1 MKDYILETDIE
12 VFCVTAKSFPD
23 GVLEAHQKLHSLIP
37 FSNERKYFG
46 LSRPEKN
53 IITYKAA
60 AEELN
65 IGELSKHNLEK
76 FVIRKGNYHSILI
89 QNFMQNI
96 PAIGKAFETIL
107 SHADIDPNGIC
118 VEWYVNEKDVQC
130 MVRIN

>member
-1 MKDYILETDIE
+1 MKEFILENDIS
-12 VFCVTAKSFPD
+12 VFCVPAQSFPE
-23 GVLEAHQKLHSLIP
+23 GVLEAHQKLHSIIP
-37 FSNERKYFG
+37 FSTERKYFG

-53 IITYKAA
+53 VITYKAA
-60 AEELN
+60 AEEL
-65 IGELSKHNLEK
+65 ITGELNKHNLEK
-76 FVIRKGNYHSILI
+76 FVIRKGKYHSITI

-107 SHADIDPNGIC
+107 SHHDIDPNGIC